1 MTEPAISLK
10 GKRGLFT
17 KFGELNWFVVLLI
30 TAIAC
35 VGFVMLYSVAGG
47 SIEPWASRQ
56 MIRFAVG
63 LVLMIAVALTSLRFW
78 VSAAYPIYLGAL
90 ALLIAVEFIGTTGM
104 GAQRWIDLGF
114 FRLQPSEVMKIAL
127 VLALAR
133 YYHGITMREAMSLR
147 SLLIPVILIA
157 LPAGLVLSQP
167 DLGTALLLILGGAAV
182 MFLAGVRLWLF
193 VAGIISALAA
203 IPVAWG
209 FLKDYQKSRILT
221 FLNPERDPLG
231 AGYHIMQ
238 SKIALGS
245 GGVYGKGF
253 LLGTQSQLNF
263 LPEKQTDFIFTM
275 LAEEFGLL
283 GGLGLLTLYGILIG
297 YAILV
302 SLTIRSHFGRLMA
315 MGLAFTF
322 FLYVFIN
329 TAMVMGLLPVVG
341 VPLPLVSY
349 GGSAMLTVM
358 IGFGLILSAALHRD
372 AIIPRS
378 GAIT

>member
-1 MTEPAISLK
+1 MADGAITFK
-10 GKRGLFT
+10 GRRKIFT
-17 KFGELNWFVVLLI
+17 KFAELNWFIIFLI
-30 TAIAC
+30 TAIAS

-47 SIEPWASRQ
+47 DLEPWAMRQ
-56 MIRFAVG
+56 MIRFGAG
-63 LVLMIAVALTSLRFW
+63 MILMIAVAITNLRFW
-78 VSAAYPIYLGAL
+78 VQAAYPIYIGAL
-90 ALLIAVEFIGTTGM
+90 ALLIGVEFLGTMGM

-114 FRLQPSEVMKIAL
+114 FRLQPSEIMKIAL
-127 VLALAR
+127 VMALAR
-133 YYHGITMREAMSLR
+133 YYHGITLREALTLR
-147 SLLIPVILIA
+147 SLIIPLILIG
-157 LPAGLVLSQP
+157 LPAGLVLRQP
-167 DLGTALLLILGGAAV
+167 DLGTTILLVAGGLAI

-193 VAGIISALAA
+193 VAGGLSMLAA

-209 FLKDYQKSRILT
+209 FLKDYQKDRILT
-221 FLNPERDPLG
+221 FLNPESDPLG

-283 GGLGLLTLYGILIG
+283 GGLGLLSLYALLIG

-302 SLTIRSHFGRLMA
+302 SLTIRSHFGRLLT

-329 TAMVMGLLPVVG
+329 TAMVMGLVPVVG

-349 GGSAMLTVM
+349 GGSAMFTLM

-372 AIIPRS
+372 AIIARS
-378 GAIT
+378 GALT

>member
-1 MTEPAISLK
+1 MADGAITFK
-10 GKRGLFT
+10 GRRKIFT
-17 KFGELNWFVVLLI
+17 KFAELNWFIIFLI
-30 TAIAC
+30 TAIAS

-47 SIEPWASRQ
+47 DLEPWAMRQ
-56 MIRFAVG
+56 MIRFAAG
-63 LVLMIAVALTSLRFW
+63 MVLMIAVAVTNLRFW
-78 VSAAYPIYLGAL
+78 VQAAYPIYIGAL
-90 ALLIAVEFIGTTGM
+90 ALLIGVEFLGTMGM

-114 FRLQPSEVMKIAL
+114 FRLQPSEIMKIAL
-127 VLALAR
+127 VMALAR
-133 YYHGITMREAMSLR
+133 YYHGITLREALTLR
-147 SLLIPVILIA
+147 SLIIPLILIG
-157 LPAGLVLSQP
+157 LPAGLVLRQP
-167 DLGTALLLILGGAAV
+167 DLGTTILLVAGGLAI

-193 VAGIISALAA
+193 VAGGLSMLAA

-209 FLKDYQKSRILT
+209 FLKDYQKDRILT
-221 FLNPERDPLG
+221 FLNPENDPLG

-283 GGLGLLTLYGILIG
+283 GGLGLLSLYALLIG

-302 SLTIRSHFGRLMA
+302 SLTIRSHFGRLLT

-329 TAMVMGLLPVVG
+329 TAMVMGLVPVVG

-349 GGSAMLTVM
+349 GGSAMFTLM

-372 AIIPRS
+372 AIIARS
-378 GAIT
+378 GALT

>member
-1 MTEPAISLK
+1 MANGSISLK
-10 GKRGLFT
+10 GQRSLGT
-17 KFGELNWFVVLLI
+17 KLSELNWLIVLLI
-30 TAIAC
+30 AAIAS

-47 SIEPWASRQ
+47 NIEPWALRQ
-56 MIRFAVG
+56 MMRFGLG
-63 LVLMIAVALTSLRFW
+63 LVLMLAIGLTNIRFW
-78 VSAAYPIYLGAL
+78 MLAAYPIYLT
-90 ALLIAVEFIGTTGM
+90 ALLLLVAVEFIGVTGM
-104 GAQRWIDLGF
+104 GAQRWIDVGVM
-114 FRLQPSEVMKIAL
+114 RLQPSEIMKISL

-133 YYHGITMREAMSLR
+133 YYHGITMREATMLASLPIP
-147 SLLIPVILIA
+147 LMLILMPTA
-157 LPAGLVLSQP
+157 LVLIQP
-167 DLGTALLLILGGAAV
+167 DLGTAILLMAGGLAV
-182 MFLAGVRLWLF
+182 MFLAGVRIWLF
-193 VAGIISALAA
+193 AAGAASLAAA

-209 FLKDYQKSRILT
+209 FLQEYQQNRILT

-231 AGYHIMQ
+231 AGYHIIQ

-253 LLGTQSQLNF
+253 MLGTQSQLNF

-283 GGLGLLTLYGILIG
+283 GGLGLLSLYVMLIG
-297 YAILV
+297 YTILI
-302 SLTIRSHFGRLMA
+302 SLTIKSHFGRLLS
-315 MGLAFTF
+315 MGFAFTF
-322 FLYVFIN
+322 FLYLFIN

-378 GAIT
+378 GAFG